1 MPHTKSA
8 KKRMRQYEKR
18 RRYNRAYKKSI
29 KEAIKEFLVAKKS
42 GDATQT
48 AEAFKKAVKRLDMA
62 AARRVIHPNK
72 ANRKKSQLA
81 KKLASQA
88 APARTG
94 SAPKG

>member
-29 KEAIKEFLVAKKS
+29 KEAIKAFLTAKKS
-42 GDATQT
+42 GDAPAT

-81 KKLASQA
+81 IKFAQASAAGSGSTPQA
-88 APARTG
+88 
-94 SAPKG
+94 